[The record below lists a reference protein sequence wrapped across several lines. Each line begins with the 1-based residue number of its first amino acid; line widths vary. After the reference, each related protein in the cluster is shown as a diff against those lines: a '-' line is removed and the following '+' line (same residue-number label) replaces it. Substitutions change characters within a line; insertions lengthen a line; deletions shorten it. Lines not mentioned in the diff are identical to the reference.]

1 MDHVLERIEVFYEIY
16 MDEFLDEQEKNNHIN
31 YLDNPVYSDLKVIIA
46 SMNPLRVYLGLS
58 RLKLNQEVKRGLER
72 RVELRCISRK

>member
-31 YLDNPVYSDLKVIIA
+31 YSDNPVYSDLKVIIA
-46 SMNPLRVYLGLS
+46 SMNPLREYLGLS
-58 RLKLNQEVKRGLER
+58 RLKLNQEVKSGLER